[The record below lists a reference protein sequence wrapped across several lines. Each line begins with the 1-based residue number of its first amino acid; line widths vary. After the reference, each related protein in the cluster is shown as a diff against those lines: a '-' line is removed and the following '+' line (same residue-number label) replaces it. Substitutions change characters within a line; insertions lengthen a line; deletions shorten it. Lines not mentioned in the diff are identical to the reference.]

1 MRKLSQ
7 IFQADLK
14 SSDKHPY
21 KRYTKEI
28 HTEKKGGRV
37 TMVAEIGKRQPQ
49 AQEYRQPLEAERGKG
64 LVLS

>member
-28 HTEKKGGRV
+28 HTEKKRRPGDHGSRDW
-37 TMVAEIGKRQPQ
+37 K
-49 AQEYRQPLEAERGKG
+49 EAATSPGIQTATR
-64 LVLS
+64 S